1 MISSR
6 KQSGHHL
13 LVDLTPM
20 IDVVFQLII
29 FFMLTSHLGQL
40 RRTEVDLPRQ
50 PGQEQKAG
58 EDAAMIIDISSD
70 GSYMVESVAVDLETI
85 HQMASAGLAAER
97 SGSVQSESGQVGFDV
112 LIRPDRNAPAVL
124 LDRLLERL
132 AGVGVTKWKLGT
144 MAPDGSGGG

>member
-40 RRTEVDLPRQ
+40 RRSEVDLPRQ
-50 PGQEQKAG
+50 PGQEQKDG
-58 EDAAMIIDISSD
+58 QDAAMIIDIASD
-70 GSYMVESVAVDLETI
+70 GSYMVESVVIDLEAI
-85 HQMASAGLAAER
+85 DRMARAGLASDKETAK
-97 SGSVQSESGQVGFDV
+97 GFDV

-144 MAPDGSGGG
+144 VAPDGSGGS